1 MASSN
6 SWKLRALIKKNLL
19 ILRRNIVSTIFE
31 ILFPI
36 ALILLCYAIRQAFT
50 LKTYEFENVEGSIEK
65 YIQNKSA
72 VYLSNNEPID
82 LFEPK
87 RWEGL
92 SIVPALK
99 ICSPLNSKYEPRPII
114 ASIGVPEYI
123 KNRIITD
130 AGIYSPMIVFQD
142 FDNVDKLNEYIKDKK
157 YGQEGFPLICFGI
170 SFKNEGHKYDY
181 SLHYFDSLF
190 QQGVKD
196 VPDVNGGLFDQF
208 KSGPDLDSYKL
219 YQTSGYTYIMKIIN
233 EYILKQETN
242 NPNAKINFGMVAMP
256 YIDYRS
262 DPFSSVIGYFIP
274 FFIVIAYMC
283 PLCLY
288 VYRMVG
294 EKENKSK
301 EGMKIMGLG
310 EGTYFLSYFIQY
322 IIITLIDSII
332 NTCFLSLLF
341 TRIPF
346 YYLFLTI
353 FLWTLD
359 VFGLIFF
366 FQSFIDKTR
375 VALILSLLIYF
386 VMFFLSMACMDEAAI
401 KGLKIVMSI
410 FPPVCIMLG
419 IVLFGKFESHFR
431 EFHPGDYTKTY
442 TNYSIFVMNI
452 MQLVDFLL
460 FLFLGYYLQN
470 VLPHEFGIKKPW
482 YFLCTKEYWC
492 GNKTKK
498 NQNKENN
505 KNKEIIPKIEMI
517 DQELN
522 KNNQEI
528 FLAPKP
534 QTKIIKKKKKKMK
547 KNLIESQTRELQP
560 KKVAKKKIIIN
571 KDIINKETKDKRDK
585 NFEGEELYQD
595 KTKPDDALRI
605 RNIVKIFGD
614 GKKAVDN
621 VNLNFYKDEIFALLG
636 HNGAGKTTLISML
649 TGLYEA
655 TEGTAYYDGYDILD
669 SNNMDKFRTI
679 LGICPQHDVLFDD
692 LTIREHLEMFCIFK
706 GYTSDNIDGEIN
718 KTMHD
723 FELDNIQNIT
733 AKNLSAGQR
742 RKLSIAISLI
752 GGSKVIFL
760 DEPSSGMDITSRRN
774 LWDILKR
781 QSEQKIIIL
790 TTHYMEEASVLGK
803 RIGIINA
810 GKMKCIGTPLF
821 LIERFG
827 KFMSLNITKEEEADN
842 DKIIN
847 FIEKRA
853 KNVEYEILSEEI
865 LFRIPKSNYS
875 KSNNNNEEN
884 VEDLLLLDNENKNK
898 KNGNG
903 NNNSLGLTQFFQDL
917 DNNLKKLKIKTY
929 SASMPTLEDVFLN
942 VAAEDTKLENKKMSK
957 QHRKF
962 SSPDA
967 DNDKILFETDFKEDF
982 SSSGK
987 SKFVNDFKACFYRR
1001 FLLTSRDIKGFLMEI
1016 LCPILLVLV
1025 GLLVSQVEIF
1035 SSSDPQKMNM
1045 GAIGKQTILYGGKFG
1060 INNLED
1066 FYFNN
1071 MENITCDKLEFEN
1084 NDNNYTNLINSF
1096 VNKVFEKVKDKEDSK
1111 DREVDM
1117 MAKEYSGYYGS
1128 LLILRN
1134 DLATTNSIDF
1144 IEVLNSRVM
1153 HVVPIYSYFFF
1164 KKIIENVSPNVEI
1177 NFLHYPLPLTAE
1189 LEEQSDQTNNNLV
1202 IFFVAIAFSLIPAN
1216 FVTII
1221 VKEKINNSKHLMRVS
1236 GISILAYWIVNYI
1249 FELVKYYFTC
1259 GICVFLLWAFSFYK
1273 NYLYILYLI
1282 YGPAMIPMTY
1292 ILSFLFDSES
1302 GAQNGIILLNFLL
1315 GALGSTVLLL
1325 LRALDNIKN
1334 VAKILQ
1340 YIISLLPSFCLNFG
1354 YSLLLN
1360 KIMIY
1365 IIDYPNEWYF
1375 FEDNVLLKKF
1385 NLLLSSIIYLSLE
1398 FVIYTFILILI
1409 ECFAYSSMK
1418 VEDSKLQTNIN
1429 DSKVLKEIEEANKD
1443 TIGITDENGLSNK
1456 VEYAIRVKNLKK
1468 NFSTGICS
1476 KPMTAIK
1483 NMCFC
1488 VEPGECFGLLGL
1500 NGAGKTTTFKCITQ
1514 ELSPSHGKIYI
1525 NGRDMRNNFSELS
1538 NVFGYCPQFDAI
1550 FEYMTVYENL
1560 EFYGKIKGIKHEY
1573 LEKVVNAMIEEMSLS
1588 EFTNKIS
1595 GRLSGGNKRK
1605 LSVAISFLCSPPI
1618 VLLDEPSTGMDPEAR
1633 RFMWSVIHKIST
1645 KGKKASVIMT
1655 THSMDEAETLCKRMA
1670 IMVNGEFVCLG
1681 RSGEI
1686 KEKYGYGYEIEV
1698 RIKPLSEIKFEKIMS
1713 QNNFDKN
1720 MKINMGNIEETLD
1733 ALGDS
1738 NFINELTKGRF
1749 GSKII
1754 RDIQINGDIP
1764 IRTLVSWTF
1773 FVKNALKFIKKA
1785 EKYFEKI
1792 ILTEH
1797 IDNNFLFKMKK
1808 NKNTKSIGFFFGL
1821 FESNKDACYV
1831 TEYSIQQTSLEQIF
1845 NMFEDKQRKI
1855 NKNNNNNNQLEE
1867 ENNKKDEIEIN
1878 DDIYNT
1884 LLK

>member
-1 MASSN
+1 M
-6 SWKLRALIKKNLL
+6 
-19 ILRRNIVSTIFE
+19 FE
-31 ILFPI
+31 IFFPI
-36 ALILLCYAIRQAFT
+36 ALIILCYTIRQAFT
-50 LKTYEFENVEGSIEK
+50 LKTYEFESQEGNIDK

-72 VYLSNNEPID
+72 VYLTDGQPID
-82 LFEPK
+82 LFQSNV
-87 RWEGL
+87 WEGI

-114 ASIGVPEYI
+114 ATIEIPEKIKIRI
-123 KNRIITD
+123 KND
-130 AGIYSPMIVFQD
+130 AGIFSEMFYFQD
-142 FDNVDKLNEYIKDKK
+142 FDNVNDLNNYVKDKK
-157 YGQEGFPLICFGI
+157 YGKEGYPLICFGI
-170 SFKNEGHKYDY
+170 SFKQNGNKYDY
-181 SLHYFDSLF
+181 ALHYFDSIF

-196 VPDVNGGLFDQF
+196 VPSVMGGLFDQF
-208 KSGPDLDSYKL
+208 SSGPDLDSYKL
-219 YQTSGYTYIMKIIN
+219 YQTSGYTYIMKLIN
-233 EYILKQETN
+233 EYILQQEASD
-242 NPNAKINFGMVAMP
+242 PNAKINFGMIAMP
-256 YIDYRS
+256 YIDSRS

-310 EGTYFLSYFIQY
+310 EVIYFLSYFIQY
-322 IIITLIDSII
+322 IVITLIDSLI
-332 NTCFLSLLF
+332 NSYFLSLLF
-341 TRIPF
+341 SRIPF
-346 YYLFLTI
+346 YYLFLTLS
-353 FLWTLD
+353 LWALD

-386 VMFFLSMACMDEAAI
+386 VMFFLSMACMDEDAL
-401 KGLKIVMSI
+401 KSLKIVMSI
-410 FPPVCIMLG
+410 FPPVCLMLG
-419 IVLFGKFESHFR
+419 IVLFGKFQSHFR
-431 EFHPGDYTKTY
+431 NFHPGDYTKTY
-442 TNYSIFVMNI
+442 TNYSIFIMNL
-452 MQLVDFLL
+452 MQILNFLL

-470 VLPHEFGIKKPW
+470 VLPHEFGIKRPW
-482 YFLCTKEYWC
+482 YFLCTKNYWC
-492 GNKTKK
+492 GDKNKNNENNIKK
-498 NQNKENN
+498 KEINKEIDILNKGIKFENN
-505 KNKEIIPKIEMI
+505 KFENNKLSNPGK
-517 DQELN
+517 
-522 KNNQEI
+522 K
-528 FLAPKP
+528 K
-534 QTKIIKKKKKKMK
+534 IKKKKKKK
-547 KNLIESQTRELQP
+547 
-560 KKVAKKKIIIN
+560 KKKIANGDSGKIELNIKFLEKN
-571 KDIINKETKDKRDK
+571 DEKKYFENNVGDYETVEKKNK
-585 NFEGEELYQD
+585 NFEGEELYKD

-605 RNIVKIFGD
+605 QNIVKIFGD

-621 VNLNFYKDEIFALLG
+621 VSLNFYKDEIFALLG

-655 TEGTAYYDGYDILD
+655 TEGSAFYDNYDILE

-706 GYTSDNIDGEIN
+706 GYTSNDIDNEIN
-718 KTMHD
+718 KTLHD

-827 KFMSLNITKEEEADN
+827 KYLSLNITKEEDADN
-842 DKIIN
+842 GKIIN
-847 FIEKRA
+847 FVEKRA
-853 KNVEYEILSEEI
+853 NNIDYEILSEEI
-865 LFRIPKSNYS
+865 LFRIPKSNYINS
-875 KSNNNNEEN
+875 MNKDDNIENILVSDDENN
-884 VEDLLLLDNENKNK
+884 LINK
-898 KNGNG
+898 KEEG
-903 NNNSLGLTQFFQDL
+903 NNKLSLSKFFEEL
-917 DNNLKKLKIKTY
+917 DSNLQALKIKSY

-942 VAAEDTKLENKKMSK
+942 VAQEDTKLENKKMSK

-962 SSPDA
+962 SSPDL
-967 DNDKILFETDFKEDF
+967 DNDKILFETNFKEDY

-987 SKFVNDFKACFYRR
+987 SKFCNDFKACFHRR
-1001 FLLTSRDIKGFLMEI
+1001 FLLTSRDLKGFLMEI
-1016 LCPILLVLV
+1016 LCPILLVLI
-1025 GLLVSQVEIF
+1025 GLLVSKVELF
-1035 SSSDPQKMNM
+1035 SSSGPQKMDM
-1045 GAIGKQTILYGGKFG
+1045 GAIGKQTILYGGKHDVSN
-1060 INNLED
+1060 IET

-1071 MENITCDKLEFEN
+1071 MKNITCEILNFDN
-1084 NDNNYTNLINSF
+1084 SGNNYTTIIKSF
-1096 VNKVFEKVKDKEDSK
+1096 VENVFEKVKDKEDSTN
-1111 DREVDM
+1111 REVDM
-1117 MAKEYSGYYGS
+1117 MDKDYSGYYGS
-1128 LLILRN
+1128 LLILKN
-1134 DLATTNSIDF
+1134 DLLNSHSIDF
-1144 IEVLNSRVM
+1144 IEVLNTRIR

-1164 KKIIENVSPNVEI
+1164 KKIIENFNPNIEI

-1189 LEEQSDQTNNNLV
+1189 LEQQSDQTNNNLV

-1236 GISILAYWIVNYI
+1236 GINITAYWMVNYI
-1249 FELVKYYFTC
+1249 YELVKYYFTC
-1259 GICVFLLWAFSFYK
+1259 GICILLLWAFSFYK
-1273 NYLYILYLI
+1273 KYLYILYLI
-1282 YGPAMIPMTY
+1282 YGPAMISMTY

-1315 GALGSTVLLL
+1315 GALGSTVILL
-1325 LRALDNIKN
+1325 LRALDNIKD

-1340 YIISLLPSFCLNFG
+1340 YIIGLLPSFCFNFG

-1365 IIDYPNEWYF
+1365 LIDYPKEWYF

-1385 NLLLSSIIYLSLE
+1385 NLLLSNIIYLCAE
-1398 FVIYTFILILI
+1398 FGFYTFILILI
-1409 ECFAYSSMK
+1409 ESCSYSSMK
-1418 VEDSKLQTNIN
+1418 VNDSKLTTEIK
-1429 DSKVLKEIEEANKD
+1429 DSQVLKEIEKANKE
-1443 TIGITDENGLSNK
+1443 IIEIADENGLTKK
-1456 VEYAIRVKNLKK
+1456 VEYAIRIKNLKK
-1468 NFSTGICS
+1468 NFSTGLCS
-1476 KPMTAIK
+1476 KPMIAIK
-1483 NMCFC
+1483 NMNFC
-1488 VEPGECFGLLGL
+1488 VEQGECFGLLGL

-1514 ELSPSHGKIYI
+1514 ELTPTHGKIYI
-1525 NGRDMRNNFSELS
+1525 NGKDMRNRFSELS
-1538 NVFGYCPQFDAI
+1538 SVFGYCPQFDAI

-1560 EFYGKIKGIKHEY
+1560 EFYGKIKGIKKEY
-1573 LEKVVNAMIEEMSLS
+1573 LEKVIHAMIEEMSLS
-1588 EFTNKIS
+1588 EFTNKIA

-1605 LSVAISFLCSPPI
+1605 LSVAISFLCTPPI

-1645 KGKKASVIMT
+1645 KGRKASVIMT

-1681 RSGEI
+1681 RAGQI

-1698 RIKPLSEIKFEKIMS
+1698 RIKPLSEIKFEKIMKE
-1713 QNNFDKN
+1713 NNLNKN
-1720 MKINMGNIEETLD
+1720 LKIDMNNIKDILNK
-1733 ALGDS
+1733 LGKS
-1738 NFINELTKGRF
+1738 IYINELKKGRF
-1749 GSKII
+1749 GGKII
-1754 RDIQINGDIP
+1754 RDIQINNAIP
-1764 IRTLVSWTF
+1764 IRSLVSWTF
-1773 FVKNALKFIKKA
+1773 FVSNALKFIKKA
-1785 EKYFEKI
+1785 EKYFEMI

-1808 NKNTKSIGFFFGL
+1808 NNATKSIGFFFGL
-1821 FESNKDACYV
+1821 FESNKEKCYV

-1845 NMFEDKQRKI
+1845 NMFEDNQRKI
-1855 NKNNNNNNQLEE
+1855 NKK
-1867 ENNKKDEIEIN
+1867 NNKSEETKKEEILIN
-1878 DDIYNT
+1878 DEVYESLIY
-1884 LLK
+1884 

>member
-50 LKTYEFENVEGSIEK
+50 LKTYVFENVEGSIEK

-322 IIITLIDSII
+322 IIISLIDSII
-332 NTCFLSLLF
+332 NTYFLSLLF

-386 VMFFLSMACMDEAAI
+386 VMFFLSMACMDEAAL
-401 KGLKIVMSI
+401 KALKIVMSI

-774 LWDILKR
+774 LWDVLKR

-1117 MAKEYSGYYGS
+1117 MAKDYSGYYGS
-1128 LLILRN
+1128 LLILQN
-1134 DLATTNSIDF
+1134 ELATTNSIDF
-1144 IEVLNSRVM
+1144 IEVLNARVM

-1249 FELVKYYFTC
+1249 FELAKYYFTC
-1259 GICVFLLWAFSFYK
+1259 GICLFLLWAFSFYK
-1273 NYLYILYLI
+1273 DYLYILYLI

-1340 YIISLLPSFCLNFG
+1340 YIISLLPSFCFNFG

-1385 NLLLSSIIYLSLE
+1385 NLLLSSILYLSLE

-1488 VEPGECFGLLGL
+1488 VESGECFGLLGL

-1538 NVFGYCPQFDAI
+1538 SVFGYCPQFDAI